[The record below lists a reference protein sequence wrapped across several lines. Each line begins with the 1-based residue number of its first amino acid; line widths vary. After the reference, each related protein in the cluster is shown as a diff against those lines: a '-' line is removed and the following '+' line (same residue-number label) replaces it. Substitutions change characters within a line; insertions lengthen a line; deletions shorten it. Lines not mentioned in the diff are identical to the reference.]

1 MDGLNTP
8 AVQSFQQKP
17 KKVALAYSGGL
28 DTSCIIPWLKEQFG
42 EECDVVAV
50 AADVGQPDD
59 LSGVEAKALASGAS
73 ACYVTDLR
81 EEFVRDYAF
90 PTLRAGAIYE
100 RKYLLGTSIARPLIA
115 KQQVEIAKLTGADA
129 LAHGCTGK
137 GNDQVRFEL
146 AYQALA
152 PEMAIIAPWRHWEI
166 RSREDAI
173 EYAEQHGVPVAAT
186 TSKIYSVDGNLWH
199 LSHEG
204 GLLEDPWNEPPADA
218 HGLTVA
224 PEGAPDE
231 PAYVTIGFEQGWPVE
246 IDGERL
252 GPVEMVTTL
261 NELGGQH
268 GVGRVDLLENR
279 LVGMKSRGVYETP
292 GGTILSTAHRELE
305 HLTLDKLTMRLKDEL
320 AQTYADLVYNGQW
333 YSPLR
338 SALDAFVDKTQQP
351 VTGDVRLKLYK
362 GNCQAVGRR
371 SPYGLYQEDLATFG
385 ADDVYRQADAEGFI
399 RLYGLGQKV
408 AARRDQLMQQETEA
422 VR

>member
-1 MDGLNTP
+1 MASLDTAATTL
-8 AVQSFQQKP
+8 QQKP

-42 EECDVVAV
+42 DECEVIAV

-81 EEFVRDYAF
+81 EEFLRDYAF

-100 RKYLLGTSIARPLIA
+100 RKYLLGTSMARPLIA
-115 KQQVEIAKLTGADA
+115 KQQVEIAKLHGCDA

-146 AYQALA
+146 TYQALA
-152 PEMAIIAPWRHWEI
+152 PEMAIIAPWRHWQI

-173 EYAEQHGVPVAAT
+173 DYAKQHGVPVSAT
-186 TSKIYSVDGNLWH
+186 TSKIYSIDGNLWH

-204 GLLEDPWNEPPADA
+204 GLIEDPWNEPPDDA
-218 HGLTVA
+218 YGLTVA
-224 PEGAPDE
+224 PEDAPGQPE
-231 PAYVTIGFEQGWPVE
+231 YVTIGYEEGWPVSV
-246 IDGERL
+246 DGDAL
-252 GPVEMVTTL
+252 GPVEMVAAL
-261 NELGGQH
+261 NELGGKH

-279 LVGMKSRGVYETP
+279 LVGMKSRGIYETP
-292 GGTILSTAHRELE
+292 GGTLLSVAHRELE

-338 SALDAFVDKTQQP
+338 SALDAFVDQTQKP
-351 VTGDVRLKLYK
+351 VTGEVRLKLYK
-362 GNCQAVGRR
+362 GNCDAVGRR

-399 RLYGLGQKV
+399 RLYGLGQQV
-408 AARRDQLMQQETEA
+408 AARRDQHLQQGSEA